1 MNKKNIN
8 KNFQVLI
15 PLRKGSKRIK
25 NKNFVKIN
33 NKQLIDFTLKEVK
46 KIFKR
51 ENIFISSNDIKAKK
65 YALKNKIQFIQRP
78 NKICKDNSS
87 TEDAILHFLNFK
99 KKNKTKIAKNL
110 ILLQVTSP
118 LRKSTHILGS

>member
-65 YALKNKIQFIQRP
+65 YALKNKLQFIQRP
-78 NKICKDNSS
+78 NKSS
-87 TEDAILHFLNFK
+87 K
-99 KKNKTKIAKNL
+99 
-110 ILLQVTSP
+110 
-118 LRKSTHILGS
+118 